1 MEMLILKIEKRVGM
15 VVVPVVGDG
24 LVLKNGL

>member
-15 VVVPVVGDG
+15 VVVAVVGDG

>member
-1 MEMLILKIEKRVGM
+1 MLDSRGGEKRWRVDVSGRF
-15 VVVPVVGDG
+15 VGDG

>member
-1 MEMLILKIEKRVGM
+1 MEMLILKIEKRVGT
-15 VVVPVVGDG
+15 VVVAVVGDG